1 LVIALSDDCRLAF
14 CVGVG
19 GVGKTTF
26 AAALGLGEALRGR
39 SVLVLTADPARR
51 LADALGIRGLSDK
64 ASDVPL
70 PTTSDARERWT
81 GGALAAER
89 WTGGALAGE
98 RRKGELHAAMLETKA
113 SADEII
119 RRAAHDEARAQ
130 RVFDNRI
137 YQAFSNTL
145 ARSHAYAAMERVHEA
160 VHDARYDLV
169 VVDTPPAQ
177 SSIEILD
184 APARLVSFLD
194 QRVVRWF
201 LQATEVSPQ
210 LRGGAI
216 AQGLLRIVAGESLVS
231 ALTEFLTEMAFL
243 REGFSDRAKDLQ
255 QLMRSPSTSFVLVS
269 SPDSVGIEAA
279 KSVAAEVRSR
289 DFELAQLVFNRAFIP
304 GAARPSVGPVS
315 YPERLA
321 ALAPKLEQMRALLH
335 AEEEQKRSNIVAFC
349 NEHGV
354 GAWSLPEARRPL
366 GDPSALAGW
375 IEQARPVSPST

>member
-1 LVIALSDDCRLAF
+1 VIELSDNCRLAF

-26 AAALGLGEALRGR
+26 AAALGLTEALRGR

-51 LADALGIRGLSDK
+51 LADALGIRGLSDQ
-64 ASDVPL
+64 ASDIAL
-70 PTTSDARERWT
+70 PATSGT
-81 GGALAAER
+81 G
-89 WTGGALAGE
+89 
-98 RRKGELHAAMLETKA
+98 RRVQGELHAAMLETKA

-130 RVFDNRI
+130 RVLDNRI

-160 VHDARYDLV
+160 VHDSRYDLV

-201 LQATEVSPQ
+201 LQASDESPQ

-216 AQGLLRIVAGESLVS
+216 ALGLLRIVAGESLVS
-231 ALTEFLTEMAFL
+231 ALAEFLTEMAFL
-243 REGFSDRAKDLQ
+243 REGFSERAKDVQ
-255 QLMRSPSTSFVLVS
+255 DLMKSPSSSFVLVS
-269 SPDSVGIEAA
+269 SADSIGIEAA

-289 DFELAQLVFNRAFIP
+289 GFELAQVVFNRAFIP
-304 GAARPSVGPVS
+304 EAGRPSTDPVS

-321 ALAPKLEQMRALLH
+321 ALAPKLRRIRALLS
-335 AEEEQKRSNIVAFC
+335 EEEEEKRSNIVAFC
-349 NEHGV
+349 DEHGV

-366 GDPSALAGW
+366 GDPSALAAW
-375 IEQARPVSPST
+375 TEQARPVSPST

>member
-1 LVIALSDDCRLAF
+1 MIELSDDCRLAF

-26 AAALGLGEALRGR
+26 AAALGLAEALRGR

-51 LADALGIRGLSDK
+51 LADALGIRGLSDL
-64 ASDVPL
+64 ASDIAL
-70 PTTSDARERWT
+70 PERP
-81 GGALAAER
+81 GV
-89 WTGGALAGE
+89 
-98 RRKGELHAAMLETKA
+98 GELHAAMLETKA

-119 RRAAHDEARAQ
+119 RRAAADEARAQ
-130 RVFDNRI
+130 RVLDNRI

-160 VHDARYDLV
+160 VNDSRYDLI

-201 LQATEVSPQ
+201 LQASDASPQ

-243 REGFSDRAKDLQ
+243 RQGFSERAREVRE
-255 QLMRSPSTSFVLVS
+255 LMRSPSTRFVLVS
-269 SPDSVGIEAA
+269 SADAMGMEAA
-279 KSVAAEVRSR
+279 KSVAAEVQGRG
-289 DFELAQLVFNRAFIP
+289 FELAQLVFNRAFISE
-304 GAARPSVGPVS
+304 AARACDDPVS

-321 ALAPKLEQMRALLH
+321 ALAPKLRRLRVSLSN
-335 AEEEQKRSNIVAFC
+335 EEKQKRSNIVAFC
-349 NEHGV
+349 SEHGV
-354 GAWSLPEARRPL
+354 AAWALPEARRPL
-366 GDPSALAGW
+366 GDPSALVAW
-375 IEQARPVSPST
+375 IEQARTVLPHT

>member
-1 LVIALSDDCRLAF
+1 MIELSDDCRLAF

-26 AAALGLGEALRGR
+26 AAALGLAEALRGR

-51 LADALGIRGLSDK
+51 LADALGIRGLSDQ
-64 ASDVPL
+64 ASDIPL
-70 PTTSDARERWT
+70 PARP
-81 GGALAAER
+81 GV
-89 WTGGALAGE
+89 
-98 RRKGELHAAMLETKA
+98 GELHAAMLETKA

-130 RVFDNRI
+130 RVLDNRI

-160 VHDARYDLV
+160 VHDSRYDLI

-184 APARLVSFLD
+184 APDRLVSFLD

-201 LQATEVSPQ
+201 LQASDEAPQ

-243 REGFSDRAKDLQ
+243 REGFSDRAREVRE
-255 QLMRSPSTSFVLVS
+255 LMRSPSTSFVLVS
-269 SPDSVGIEAA
+269 SADAMGIEAA

-289 DFELAQLVFNRAFIP
+289 DFELAQVVFNRAFISE
-304 GAARPSVGPVS
+304 AARPSADPVS

-321 ALAPKLEQMRALLH
+321 ALAPKLRRIRALLSN
-335 AEEEQKRSNIVAFC
+335 EEEQKRSNIVAFC
-349 NEHGV
+349 HEHGI

-366 GDPSALAGW
+366 GDPSALAAW
-375 IEQARPVSPST
+375 IEQARPVLPRT

>member
-1 LVIALSDDCRLAF
+1 MISLPDDCRLAF

-26 AAALGLGEALRGR
+26 AAALGLNEALRGR

-51 LADALGIRGLSDK
+51 LADALGIGGLSDQ
-64 ASDVPL
+64 ASNISL
-70 PTTSDARERWT
+70 PATAQAEERVQ
-81 GGALAAER
+81 
-89 WTGGALAGE
+89 
-98 RRKGELHAAMLETKA
+98 GELHAAMLETKT

-119 RRAAHDEARAQ
+119 RRAAHDEIRAQ
-130 RVFDNRI
+130 RVLDNRI

-160 VHDARYDLV
+160 VHDPRYDLV
-169 VVDTPPAQ
+169 VVDTPPSQ

-201 LQATEVSPQ
+201 LQASDESPQ

-216 AQGLLRIVAGESLVS
+216 AQRLLRIVAGESLVS
-231 ALTEFLTEMAFL
+231 ALTEFLSEMAFL
-243 REGFSDRAKDLQ
+243 REGFSARAKDVRE
-255 QLMRSPSTSFVLVS
+255 LMQSTSTNFVLVS
-269 SPDSVGIEAA
+269 SADAIGLEAA
-279 KSVAAEVRSR
+279 RSVAAEVRSR
-289 DFELAQLVFNRAFIP
+289 GFELAQVVFNRAFISE
-304 GAARPSVGPVS
+304 AARPSADLVA
-315 YPERLA
+315 YPDRLA
-321 ALAPKLEQMRALLH
+321 SLAPKLERIRGLLS
-335 AEEEQKRSNIVAFC
+335 AEEDRKRSNIAAFC
-349 NEHGV
+349 NEYGV

-375 IEQARPVSPST
+375 IEQARPISPST